1 MRSIMKTLVLTL
13 LLGVALFVPA
23 AAKED
28 DRLATIH
35 LPEGFVIEAFAEV
48 PNARQMAWGE
58 KGTLFV
64 GTRRDGRVF
73 AVTDEDGDG
82 RGERVRE
89 VASGLR
95 MPSGVAF
102 RDGALY
108 VAAVSTILRFDDI
121 EARLDDPPA
130 PAIVTDRLPT
140 EGHHGWKVLEFGP
153 DGLLYFPVG
162 APCDVCRTEGYHGTI
177 LWIHPDGS
185 GIETYARGLRNSVGL
200 AWHPVTGE
208 LWFTDNGS
216 DHLGPELPP
225 DELNR
230 APGPGLHYGFPFC
243 HAGTL
248 PDPEFGGDG
257 RCGDTEPPVQ
267 ALAAHVAPLGL
278 AIHSGTNVPQA
289 YRGAVFI
296 AEHGPGNR
304 SGTIGYRVS
313 VVRLGEDHRTALDY
327 AAFAQGWYGNGRAW
341 GRPAD
346 ILEAPD
352 GSILVSD
359 DRAGR
364 ICRIRYI
371 GRSVGGRRG
380 MAMAAP
386 RSNARLPVGYN
397 PRKPGP
403 SFARLPRLPDGGHAP
418 CAGRSRCAGQP
429 SPLEERGALAVGLAG
444 PSRAGALAAPCA
456 GRQGLGPE
464 HHREAITS
472 RPLLLH
478 GIARQT
484 RHGGQTRLT
493 VTSSHGRRGAVVA
506 ALRRI
511 ASFFR
516 SLVRSAEQ
524 LSAEDRWRRI
534 LAEAL
539 KKYLRGRQPG
549 RQPWLPPPRTA

>member
-1 MRSIMKTLVLTL
+1 MRTLVLTL
-13 LLGVALFVPA
+13 LLGAALFVPA
-23 AAKED
+23 AAEED

-35 LPEGFVIEAFAEV
+35 LPEGFVIEPFAEV

-64 GTRRDGRVF
+64 GTRREGRVF
-73 AVTDEDGDG
+73 AVTDKDGDG

-121 EARLDDPPA
+121 ESRLDDPPA
-130 PAIVTDRLPT
+130 PVIVTDRLPS

-153 DGLLYFPVG
+153 DGLLYLPVG

-177 LWIHPDGS
+177 LRTHRDGS
-185 GIETYARGLRNSVGL
+185 GIEVYARGLRNSVGL
-200 AWHPVTGE
+200 AWHPETGE

-216 DHLGPELPP
+216 DHLGPDMPP

-248 PDPEFGGDG
+248 PDPVFGGDG
-257 RCGDTEPPVQ
+257 RCADTEPPVQ

-313 VVRLGEDHRTALDY
+313 VVRLSEDHRTALDY
-327 AAFAQGWYGNGRAW
+327 VAFAQGWYGNGRAW

-346 ILEAPD
+346 ILEAAD

-364 ICRIRYI
+364 IYRIRY
-371 GRSVGGRRG
+371 VG
-380 MAMAAP
+380 P
-386 RSNARLPVGYN
+386 
-397 PRKPGP
+397 
-403 SFARLPRLPDGGHAP
+403 
-418 CAGRSRCAGQP
+418 
-429 SPLEERGALAVGLAG
+429 
-444 PSRAGALAAPCA
+444 
-456 GRQGLGPE
+456 
-464 HHREAITS
+464 
-472 RPLLLH
+472 
-478 GIARQT
+478 
-484 RHGGQTRLT
+484 
-493 VTSSHGRRGAVVA
+493 
-506 ALRRI
+506 
-511 ASFFR
+511 
-516 SLVRSAEQ
+516 
-524 LSAEDRWRRI
+524 
-534 LAEAL
+534 
-539 KKYLRGRQPG
+539 
-549 RQPWLPPPRTA
+549 

>member
-1 MRSIMKTLVLTL
+1 MSILPPIVFVDGNNVMGSRADGWWRNRTEAAQRLVADIGAVACRRGGTWTIVFDGPEPPTLSPVQKCLSVIHTGHRRRDGADDCIVELVAVLPDPSTVL
-13 LLGVALFVPA
+13 VY
-23 AAKED
+23 
-28 DRLATIH
+28 
-35 LPEGFVIEAFAEV
+35 
-48 PNARQMAWGE
+48 
-58 KGTLFV
+58 
-64 GTRRDGRVF
+64 TRREGRVF

-89 VASGLR
+89 IASGLR

-108 VAAVSTILRFDDI
+108 VAAVNTILRFDDI

-130 PAIVTDRLPT
+130 PAIVTDRLPS

-162 APCDVCRTEGYHGTI
+162 APCDVCRTEGVHGTI
-177 LWIHPDGS
+177 LRMHPDGS
-185 GIETYARGLRNSVGL
+185 GIEIYARGLRNSVGL
-200 AWHPVTGE
+200 AWHPVTDE

-216 DHLGPELPP
+216 DHLGPDLPP

-257 RCGDTEPPVQ
+257 HCGDTEPPVQ

-313 VVRLGEDHRTALDY
+313 VVRLAEDHRTALDY
-327 AAFAQGWYGNGRAW
+327 AVFAQGWYGNGRGW

-346 ILEAPD
+346 ILEARD
-352 GSILVSD
+352 GSLMVSD

-364 ICRIRYI
+364 IYRIRY
-371 GRSVGGRRG
+371 VG
-380 MAMAAP
+380 P
-386 RSNARLPVGYN
+386 
-397 PRKPGP
+397 
-403 SFARLPRLPDGGHAP
+403 
-418 CAGRSRCAGQP
+418 
-429 SPLEERGALAVGLAG
+429 
-444 PSRAGALAAPCA
+444 
-456 GRQGLGPE
+456 
-464 HHREAITS
+464 
-472 RPLLLH
+472 
-478 GIARQT
+478 
-484 RHGGQTRLT
+484 
-493 VTSSHGRRGAVVA
+493 
-506 ALRRI
+506 
-511 ASFFR
+511 
-516 SLVRSAEQ
+516 
-524 LSAEDRWRRI
+524 
-534 LAEAL
+534 
-539 KKYLRGRQPG
+539 
-549 RQPWLPPPRTA
+549 

>member
-1 MRSIMKTLVLTL
+1 MKTLVLTL
-13 LLGVALFVPA
+13 LLGAALFGPA
-23 AAKED
+23 AAEED
-28 DRLATIH
+28 DRLAAFH
-35 LPEGFVIEAFAEV
+35 LPEGFVIEAFAAV

-64 GTRRDGRVF
+64 GTRREGRVF
-73 AVTDEDGDG
+73 AVTDEDNDG

-89 VASGLR
+89 IASELR

-108 VAAVSTILRFDDI
+108 VADVSTILRFDDI
-121 EARLDDPPA
+121 ESRLDDPPA
-130 PAIVTDRLPT
+130 PVIITDRLPS

-153 DGLLYFPVG
+153 DGLLYLPVG

-177 LWIHPDGS
+177 LRMHPDGS
-185 GIETYARGLRNSVGL
+185 GIEIYARGLRNSVGL

-216 DHLGPELPP
+216 DHLGPDLPP

-313 VVRLGEDHRTALDY
+313 VVRLADDGRTALDY
-327 AAFAQGWYGNGRAW
+327 AAFAQGWYGNGQGW

-346 ILEAPD
+346 ILEAWD
-352 GSILVSD
+352 GSLMVSD

-364 ICRIRYI
+364 IYRIRY
-371 GRSVGGRRG
+371 VG
-380 MAMAAP
+380 P
-386 RSNARLPVGYN
+386 
-397 PRKPGP
+397 
-403 SFARLPRLPDGGHAP
+403 
-418 CAGRSRCAGQP
+418 
-429 SPLEERGALAVGLAG
+429 
-444 PSRAGALAAPCA
+444 
-456 GRQGLGPE
+456 
-464 HHREAITS
+464 
-472 RPLLLH
+472 
-478 GIARQT
+478 
-484 RHGGQTRLT
+484 
-493 VTSSHGRRGAVVA
+493 
-506 ALRRI
+506 
-511 ASFFR
+511 
-516 SLVRSAEQ
+516 
-524 LSAEDRWRRI
+524 
-534 LAEAL
+534 
-539 KKYLRGRQPG
+539 
-549 RQPWLPPPRTA
+549 

>member
-1 MRSIMKTLVLTL
+1 MAWPAWGKTRKSAGTGAAIIGLEFGTGQRGYGRGRHQPFGKCLHRSSLRRDGGGTSPSCLGTLGNAPCFPNVSWIMRTIVLSL
-13 LLGVALFVPA
+13 LLGAALFGPA
-23 AAKED
+23 AAKGD

-35 LPEGFVIEAFAEV
+35 LPEGFVIEAFPAV

-64 GTRRDGRVF
+64 GTRREGRVF

-108 VAAVSTILRFDDI
+108 VAAVNTVLRFDGI
-121 EARLDDPPA
+121 ESRLDDPPA
-130 PAIVTDRLPT
+130 PAIVTDGLPS

-153 DGLLYFPVG
+153 DGLLYLPIG

-177 LWIHPDGS
+177 LRMHRDGS
-185 GIETYARGLRNSVGL
+185 GIEVYARGLRNSVGL

-248 PDPEFGGDG
+248 PAPVFGDG
-257 RCGDTEPPVQ
+257 GRCADSEAPAQ
-267 ALAAHVAPLGL
+267 ALGARVAPLGL
-278 AIHSGTNVPQA
+278 AIHSGTNMPKA
-289 YRGAVFI
+289 YRGAAFI

-313 VVRLGEDHRTALDY
+313 VVRLADDHRTALGY

-341 GRPAD
+341 GRTAD

-364 ICRIRYI
+364 LYRIRYV
-371 GRSVGGRRG
+371 GR
-380 MAMAAP
+380 
-386 RSNARLPVGYN
+386 
-397 PRKPGP
+397 
-403 SFARLPRLPDGGHAP
+403 
-418 CAGRSRCAGQP
+418 
-429 SPLEERGALAVGLAG
+429 
-444 PSRAGALAAPCA
+444 
-456 GRQGLGPE
+456 
-464 HHREAITS
+464 
-472 RPLLLH
+472 
-478 GIARQT
+478 
-484 RHGGQTRLT
+484 
-493 VTSSHGRRGAVVA
+493 
-506 ALRRI
+506 
-511 ASFFR
+511 
-516 SLVRSAEQ
+516 
-524 LSAEDRWRRI
+524 
-534 LAEAL
+534 
-539 KKYLRGRQPG
+539 
-549 RQPWLPPPRTA
+549 

>member
-1 MRSIMKTLVLTL
+1 MKTLVLTL
-13 LLGVALFVPA
+13 LLGVVLFVPA
-23 AAKED
+23 AAEED

-35 LPEGFVIEAFAEV
+35 LPEGFVIEAFAAV

-64 GTRRDGRVF
+64 GTRREGRVF

-89 VASGLR
+89 IASGLR

-121 EARLDDPPA
+121 ESRLDDPPA
-130 PAIVTDRLPT
+130 PAVVTDRLPS

-153 DGLLYFPVG
+153 DGLLYLPVG
-162 APCDVCRTEGYHGTI
+162 APCDVCRTEGYHGTV
-177 LWIHPDGS
+177 LRMHPDGS
-185 GIETYARGLRNSVGL
+185 GIEIYARGLRNSVGL

-257 RCGDTEPPVQ
+257 RCADTEPPVQ

-278 AIHSGTNVPQA
+278 AIHSGTNVPKD

-313 VVRLGEDHRTALDY
+313 VVRLADDRRTALGY
-327 AAFAQGWYGNGRAW
+327 AAFAQGWYRGGVEWEGVDVLHIARRLVVMDHRRFRALAICGRAD
-341 GRPAD
+341 GRGVEAQFLAGLQFADPVVPPLMLGNTVAD
-346 ILEAPD
+346 IFRLADIQKPAKRHRFLGD
-352 GSILVSD
+352 IVH
-359 DRAGR
+359 AG
-364 ICRIRYI
+364 
-371 GRSVGGRRG
+371 VH
-380 MAMAAP
+380 AVD
-386 RSNARLPVGYN
+386 ARLGGQSADVRCPPVTVVV
-397 PRKPGP
+397 
-403 SFARLPRLPDGGHAP
+403 
-418 CAGRSRCAGQP
+418 
-429 SPLEERGALAVGLAG
+429 ERVAFGSHGNLLALAMFVVY
-444 PSRAGALAAPCA
+444 
-456 GRQGLGPE
+456 
-464 HHREAITS
+464 TM
-472 RPLLLH
+472 
-478 GIARQT
+478 T
-484 RHGGQTRLT
+484 N
-493 VTSSHGRRGAVVA
+493 SSM
-506 ALRRI
+506 
-511 ASFFR
+511 
-516 SLVRSAEQ
+516 
-524 LSAEDRWRRI
+524 
-534 LAEAL
+534 
-539 KKYLRGRQPG
+539 P
-549 RQPWLPPPRTA
+549 